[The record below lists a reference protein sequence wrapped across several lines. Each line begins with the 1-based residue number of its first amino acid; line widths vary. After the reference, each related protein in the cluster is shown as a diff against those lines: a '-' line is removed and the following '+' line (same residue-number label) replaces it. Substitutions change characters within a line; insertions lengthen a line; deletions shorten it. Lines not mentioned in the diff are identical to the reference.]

1 MTNQNPTNTCGC
13 GNHAKKPVDPQR
25 AEVREEIKLVP
36 AEGSVETTGTCGCG
50 DETGQC
56 SCGHHQT
63 CDCPPGECTCAGH
76 NHGAA
81 NTQTTTETTVITET
95 AAPADQAADGCC
107 GGHATGKDNHN
118 ADIDGAVRTV
128 DEAENHRP
136 GATWNDGNV
145 PAADGEA
152 TASGQGNNEAD
163 NLN

>member
-13 GNHAKKPVDPQR
+13 GNHAEKPVDPQR

-50 DETGQC
+50 HEAGQC
-56 SCGHHQT
+56 SCGHH
-63 CDCPPGECTCAGH
+63 
-76 NHGAA
+76 HGA
-81 NTQTTTETTVITET
+81 TTTETTEP
-95 AAPADQAADGCC
+95 AAQAAGGCC

-136 GATWNDGNV
+136 GAAWNDGNV
-145 PAADGEA
+145 PTADGDA
-152 TASGQGNNEAD
+152 TASGQGNNDAD
-163 NLN
+163 NVN